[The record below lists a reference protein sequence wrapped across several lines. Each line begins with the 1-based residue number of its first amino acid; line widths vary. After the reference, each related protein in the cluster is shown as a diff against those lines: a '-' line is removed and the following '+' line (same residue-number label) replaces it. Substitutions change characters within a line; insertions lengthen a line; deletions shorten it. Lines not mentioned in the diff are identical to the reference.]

1 MRLFIPNILLTIG
14 NKGFIVYLWMVILM
28 GLDLINILKKQKGL
42 TSEELAKLSGVPI
55 GTLNKILNGQS
66 KNPQLETLAALA
78 RVLECS
84 IDDFDTSFNNNF
96 AIDPAA
102 RQLLE
107 ERKVLASKSSKATL
121 EQLKQMN
128 KIMDA
133 LFGEKDYDD

>member
-1 MRLFIPNILLTIG
+1 MSNLG
-14 NKGFIVYLWMVILM
+14 NKEVFSRNLKRYMAINNKVRNEICEALKIPYTTFTDWEKGNIYPRIDKIEMLANYFKIQKS
-28 GLDLINILKKQKGL
+28 DLI
-42 TSEELAKLSGVPI
+42 EEKYDIFP
-55 GTLNKILNGQS
+55 
-66 KNPQLETLAALA
+66 E
-78 RVLECS
+78 
-84 IDDFDTSFNNNF
+84 NNNF

-107 ERKVLASKSSKATL
+107 ERKILASKSSKATL

>member
-1 MRLFIPNILLTIG
+1 MGWDIPSPS
-14 NKGFIVYLWMVILM
+14 VE
-28 GLDLINILKKQKGL
+28 
-42 TSEELAKLSGVPI
+42 S
-55 GTLNKILNGQS
+55 
-66 KNPQLETLAALA
+66 
-78 RVLECS
+78 
-84 IDDFDTSFNNNF
+84 NNNF

-107 ERKVLASKSSKATL
+107 ERKILASKSSKATL

>member
-1 MRLFIPNILLTIG
+1 MEF
-14 NKGFIVYLWMVILM
+14 K
-28 GLDLINILKKQKGL
+28 DILKAIMAEKDLKQADL
-42 TSEELAKLSGVPI
+42 CRMTNIPTSLMSNYLSGIKSPALSNSKLIASALDVSLDVLSGKEPI
-55 GTLNKILNGQS
+55 YES
-66 KNPQLETLAALA
+66 
-78 RVLECS
+78 
-84 IDDFDTSFNNNF
+84 NNNF

-107 ERKVLASKSSKATL
+107 ERKILASKSSKATL